1 MTSNTDKIELYTQSE
16 RVPRLLHQSPS
27 NTDYIGL
34 TNTLQCNYNVNIN
47 QDLSNQIIKKNDNS
61 LLNIKRYLKKYD
73 LLNNKNLTKRKENY
87 YFTFY
92 LTKDKNISYSLN
104 TNDFFLSNILKYKI
118 LLKLNGEF
126 KKMGFEEYNK

>member
-1 MTSNTDKIELYTQSE
+1 M
-16 RVPRLLHQSPS
+16 
-27 NTDYIGL
+27 
-34 TNTLQCNYNVNIN
+34 NIN

-73 LLNNKNLTKRKENY
+73 LLNNKNLTKRKNIY

-118 LLKLNGEF
+118 LLKLKEEI
-126 KKMGFEEYNK
+126 KKWDSKNNITNNLILI